1 MLTADACNY
10 VIHSFLKSFFV
21 LRLTVIS
28 FVFQKIKNMK
38 KLLTIAAL
46 AIGSGAF
53 AQSLSTPQP
62 STTQT
67 IKQNFGLSSI
77 ELSYSRP
84 NMKGRTVM
92 GNLVPFG
99 KVWRSGANSATTLT
113 FGDDVTIGNKLVTAG
128 KYGLVTIP
136 GKESWVLIITKQL
149 DVTSPSAYKEESDV
163 VRVTV
168 APTNIKDKVESFTM
182 QFSNVKSNTCSLDL
196 MWENTSVSLPI
207 STDVDTKVMKQI
219 DNIMT
224 KDNLP
229 YFNAGMYYM
238 ENGKDLNQALT
249 WFNKAADQNPTAFWI
264 HHQKAN
270 CLAKLGKKT
279 DAIASATKSLALAT
293 EAKNGDYVKLN
304 EDLLKTLK

>member
-1 MLTADACNY
+1 
-10 VIHSFLKSFFV
+10 
-21 LRLTVIS
+21 
-28 FVFQKIKNMK
+28 MK
-38 KLLTIAAL
+38 KLLTIAAF

-53 AQSLSTPQP
+53 AQSLTTPQP

-99 KVWRSGANSATTLT
+99 KVWRTGANSATTLT

-128 KYGLVTIP
+128 KYGLLSIP
-136 GKESWVLIITKQL
+136 GKDSWVLIITKQL
-149 DVTSPSAYKEESDV
+149 DVTSPAAYKEESDV

-168 APTNIKDKVESFTM
+168 APTTIKDKVESFTM
-182 QFSNVKSNTCSLDL
+182 QFGNVKSNTCSLDL

-229 YFNAGMYYM
+229 YFSAGMYYM

-270 CLAKLGKKT
+270 CLAKLGKKAE
-279 DAIASATKSLALAT
+279 AIASATKSLELAT

-304 EDLLKTLK
+304 EDLLKSLK